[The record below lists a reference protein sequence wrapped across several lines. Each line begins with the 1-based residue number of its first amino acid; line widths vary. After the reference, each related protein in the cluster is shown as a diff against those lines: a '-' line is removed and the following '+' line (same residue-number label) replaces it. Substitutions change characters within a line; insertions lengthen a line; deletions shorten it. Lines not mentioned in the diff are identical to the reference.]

1 MLYEFHTEEKLV
13 SLIEQLINIEKIPHE
28 IISKYWIRAYTVES
42 NFYRK
47 MNKDLRQSNTNNYLT
62 YIQMM

>member
-42 NFYRK
+42 NFYK
-47 MNKDLRQSNTNNYLT
+47 IFK
-62 YIQMM
+62 